1 MRKIHLHYISGF
13 HGYYSKKKTLFSLE
27 FKNYRNVMQNDT
39 IRQTKIL
46 NCEGPALRQPI
57 GTYKAFI
64 GPHITG
70 LHKFLPGYEDQYVP
84 TGLETNSHTQFK
96 VPQPAAYQQ

>member
-1 MRKIHLHYISGF
+1 
-13 HGYYSKKKTLFSLE
+13 
-27 FKNYRNVMQNDT
+27 MQNDT

-84 TGLETNSHTQFK
+84 TGLES
-96 VPQPAAYQQ
+96 